1 MMVAPLGTQQNDWDT
16 AALKGC
22 LQLKSLLTAGNSKLL
37 GFDSPADAS
46 LAQIGMPFDIYTV
59 GIDKLR
65 DYLPGKP
72 VEPLFEK
79 IDARFYPLSVAGE
92 VRSSLVVSQ
101 RKSTNE
107 LITTSWGLMRLAKVV
122 TKYRTS
128 PNQFIVWCPDLNI
141 HLLGIHPDD
150 TFILIPL
157 ATRKSL
163 GLEEGVP
170 VSASVAFALL
180 AHYARTIDTAK
191 PGWLRPAHCIN
202 CN

>member
-1 MMVAPLGTQQNDWDT
+1 MRTKRFVCFLTMGLVALAVAQPATGAPCTWVTPAPGPSADAATLMMVAPLGTQQNDWDT

-101 RKSTNE
+101 RRAPTN
-107 LITTSWGLMRLAKVV
+107 
-122 TKYRTS
+122 
-128 PNQFIVWCPDLNI
+128 
-141 HLLGIHPDD
+141 
-150 TFILIPL
+150 
-157 ATRKSL
+157 
-163 GLEEGVP
+163 
-170 VSASVAFALL
+170 
-180 AHYARTIDTAK
+180 
-191 PGWLRPAHCIN
+191 
-202 CN
+202 